1 MARAKKAAAG
11 KLKVTLVK
19 STIGS
24 SPYQKKV
31 VESLGLGKL
40 NSVAELPNTPA
51 TLGAINKVSHLLKVE
66 EA

>member
-1 MARAKKAAAG
+1 MAKI
-11 KLKVTLVK
+11 KVELIK

-40 NSVAELPNTPA
+40 NSSNILPNNAA
-51 TLGAINKVSHLLKVE
+51 TLGACNKISHLLKLE
-66 EA
+66 EI

>member
-1 MARAKKAAAG
+1 MAD

-19 STIGS
+19 STITS

-40 NSVAELPNTPA
+40 NSSNILPNNKA
-51 TLGAINKVSHLLKVE
+51 TQGACNKVSHLLKVE
-66 EA
+66 EI